1 MDGTANGQMNAK
13 DTSLISNIKV
23 IMFYMH
29 IGIGTNVTAMCYR
42 LLYVYTIKV
51 L

>member
-23 IMFYMH
+23 LLH

-42 LLYVYTIKV
+42 LLYVYAIKV